1 MTKRIEEMIHSI
13 IFIKKKKKLS
23 QQQIS
28 RIFTLFTNKQS
39 LCRANKEPRERRV
52 MAPDCL
58 NPTISPSSLE
68 SLIRKGYNP

>member
-28 RIFTLFTNKQS
+28 RIFILFTNKQ

-52 MAPDCL
+52 AGDCL

>member
-52 MAPDCL
+52 MAGL

>member
-28 RIFTLFTNKQS
+28 RIFILFTNKQ

-52 MAPDCL
+52 MAGDCL

-68 SLIRKGYNP
+68 SLTRKGYNP

>member
-28 RIFTLFTNKQS
+28 RIFILFTNKQ

>member
-1 MTKRIEEMIHSI
+1 MNDETNRRNDPFDH
-13 IFIKKKKKLS
+13 FHQKKKLS

-28 RIFTLFTNKQS
+28 RIFILFTNKQ

>member
-28 RIFTLFTNKQS
+28 RIFTLFANKQS

-52 MAPDCL
+52 MAGDCL

>member
-28 RIFTLFTNKQS
+28 RIFILFTNKQ

-52 MAPDCL
+52 MAGDCL

>member
-28 RIFTLFTNKQS
+28 RIFILFTNKQ

-52 MAPDCL
+52 MAGDCL
-58 NPTISPSSLE
+58 NPTISPFSLE